1 MKSLAVEIRE
11 PFDAGS
17 APLAAVHGMNC
28 LRFLEEAHAEWKKMP
43 PDGGDEVMSNI
54 YLREGSPLRG
64 VPGKAARYPASCI
77 AGAGE
82 TRRFRLRNPIRF
94 PRAPPGFTPMLR
106 SGVAPIVG
114 RHQQNCGAGSL
125 DCLDDSAA
133 VAPSPIAMV
142 LARLHGTA
150 PQTKGGAR

>member
-1 MKSLAVEIRE
+1 MQAARRWPPRMASTACASLKR
-11 PFDAGS
+11 
-17 APLAAVHGMNC
+17 H
-28 LRFLEEAHAEWKKMP
+28 MP
-43 PDGGDEVMSNI
+43 NGRRCQPDGATKSCPAST
-54 YLREGSPLRG
+54 YA
-64 VPGKAARYPASCI
+64 KAAHFLAYPAKPRAI
-77 AGAGE
+77 LTPALRAPVKPAGLASG
-82 TRRFRLRNPIRF
+82 TPSGF

-133 VAPSPIAMV
+133 VAPSLIAMV

-150 PQTKGGAR
+150 PQAKGGAR